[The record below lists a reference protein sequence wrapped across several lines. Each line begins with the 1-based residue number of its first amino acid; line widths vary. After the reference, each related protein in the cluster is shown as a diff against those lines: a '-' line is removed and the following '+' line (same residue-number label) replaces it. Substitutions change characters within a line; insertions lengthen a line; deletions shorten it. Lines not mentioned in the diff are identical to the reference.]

1 LLRHQLPSEH
11 TLLGC
16 FSESSLYPGAG
27 LGYGPQVPQ
36 STSAQLLGALGIQGL
51 DLDVDM
57 QLHSLLAEVAKP
69 PPPPPENI
77 TYVI

>member
-1 LLRHQLPSEH
+1 
-11 TLLGC
+11 
-16 FSESSLYPGAG
+16 

-57 QLHSLLAEVAKP
+57 QLHALLAEVAQ
-69 PPPPPENI
+69 PPPENI
-77 TYVI
+77 TYVM